1 MTQNMKGRI
10 AIVTGGTK
18 GIGRAAAL
26 TLSRQGAVVV
36 VTGRDTKGGSETARL
51 VKNPAGTGPTCPTMS
66 PAKPIGNA

>member
-1 MTQNMKGRI
+1 MTQNMKGCTVI
-10 AIVTGGTK
+10 ITGGTK

-36 VTGRDTKGGSETARL
+36 VTGRDAKGGSETARL
-51 VKNPAGTGPTCPTMS
+51 VKESGGTGPTCPTMS